1 MNKSV
6 FTPTFWFC
14 ITIFGF
20 LTIMTL
26 IYIPGI
32 YLEKY
37 QTSSYMESGQIGD
50 IVGGTTNP
58 IIAIFAA
65 LLTFAAFWIQY
76 KANMQQRQDISLE
89 RFESNLYEM
98 LHLHR
103 ENLFDL
109 ECGSQKGRLA
119 MVLFCYKLKFLYF
132 IIDNIIKYSLKSD
145 KHLFENYCDKNDYE
159 NIEAKTIIAY
169 NLFFLWN

>member
-14 ITIFGF
+14 ITIFGS
-20 LTIMTL
+20 LSIIAL
-26 IYIPGI
+26 IYIPDI

-37 QTSSYMESGQIGD
+37 QVSSYMESGQIGD

-76 KANMQQRQDISLE
+76 KANRQQREDISLE

-109 ECGSQKGRLA
+109 SCGTEKGRLA
-119 MVLFCYKLKFLYF
+119 VVSFCYKLKLLYF
-132 IIDNIIKYSLKSD
+132 IIDKLIDKLIKED
-145 KHLFENYCDKNDYE
+145 KQ
-159 NIEAKTIIAY
+159 
-169 NLFFLWN
+169 